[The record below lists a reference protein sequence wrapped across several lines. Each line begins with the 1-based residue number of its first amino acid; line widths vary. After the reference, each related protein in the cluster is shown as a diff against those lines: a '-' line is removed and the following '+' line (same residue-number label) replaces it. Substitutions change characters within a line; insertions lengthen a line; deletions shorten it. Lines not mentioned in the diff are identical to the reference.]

1 MRVLP
6 TTPGPARSLMLLVL
20 LSLVLG
26 SFPHH
31 ALAQTSQEPSTASTS
46 LLPQTQP
53 ISVVPAIIQRIE
65 SNPTKNGLEF
75 AIVGDRP
82 LQYKIFNLSDP
93 PKLLLVIPHSRLNPL
108 VQPMLV
114 ETSEVAGIF
123 PSQDDHG
130 AVHMEI
136 ALRKSLPHDIVTD
149 GNRLLITVLS
159 PIPVAS
165 EKQQPQ
171 ALGLDIAIENMRTRV
186 QLKGS
191 GPGPIPK
198 VYTLYDPP
206 RVVMDLAGFK
216 GPLVS
221 KTEKINSTEVESA
234 ELVAGADKS
243 RLIVTMKSPTIRY
256 ELVTNH
262 DLPGLIFSQP
272 DHVVRSSP
280 VDQIQVESIN
290 FERDGESA
298 VVRIATSSRQ
308 TGLQV
313 DRTDADLRLL
323 ITNIEIPRKL
333 IRRMD
338 VTQFASPV
346 SAIDAYPKDHN
357 VHMVIR
363 LTNPAH
369 LHEIVE
375 TPKEILVRIRPMQKV
390 EVNHGENKF
399 DYTGKKI
406 SMDFK
411 DINIHNALKLI
422 AEVSQLNIIL
432 SDTVTGTLTMRLVEV
447 PWDQALDLILSAK
460 GLGKDVQGNV
470 IRIAPMAELQTSAET
485 KRKAMDSQQQLE
497 PFVTELIPVSF
508 ASAKDIAT
516 LLQEGKGNEKDKRG
530 TRILSEGGA
539 ISLDA
544 RTSTLIIKDVAANIA
559 SIRELIAKLDKP
571 TSQVL
576 IEARIV
582 EINRS
587 VNKDLGIVWG
597 ASYKPSAKSSVG
609 VSDTSVQALEAYN
622 ASGTGATLTAAQ
634 PAMVSLG
641 LPSSTGRIGLHLGTL
656 SPLLDLDIEL
666 SALEGVGKAK
676 TISSPRVLTMDNQLA
691 SIRQGEKVPYSAESS
706 SGGTTTQFVEAALT
720 LSVTP
725 HVTPNGFIALKVSVT
740 NNSIGGSGSPPPIN
754 SREVETQALVR
765 NNETIVLGGIFT
777 KNQNSRID
785 SVPGLSDLPII
796 GNMLF
801 KSNLDGMT
809 QSELL
814 IFITPRIIQADQ
826 S

>member
-1 MRVLP
+1 MRALP
-6 TTPGPARSLMLLVL
+6 MHPGPARSQMLLIWL
-20 LSLVLG
+20 ALVLG
-26 SFPHH
+26 LLSHPVS
-31 ALAQTSQEPSTASTS
+31 AQTPPEISTD
-46 LLPQTQP
+46 
-53 ISVVPAIIQRIE
+53 PAIVQRIE
-65 SNPTKNGLEF
+65 SNPTQRGLEF

-82 LQYKIFNLSDP
+82 LHYKIFNLSDP
-93 PKLLLVIPHSRLNPL
+93 PKLLLVIPHARLSPL
-108 VQPMLV
+108 VQPVLV
-114 ETSEVAGIF
+114 ETADVAGIF
-123 PSQDDHG
+123 PSLDGHG
-130 AVHMEI
+130 AVHLEI
-136 ALRKSLPHDIVTD
+136 ALKKNLSHDIVAD
-149 GNRLLITVLS
+149 GNRLLITALS
-159 PIPVAS
+159 QTPVTN
-165 EKQQPQ
+165 KNIQPQ
-171 ALGLDIAIENMRTRV
+171 ALGLDIAIENMQTRI
-186 QLKGS
+186 QLQGN
-191 GPGPIPK
+191 GPGPAPK
-198 VYTLYDPP
+198 IYALYNPP
-206 RVVMDLAGFK
+206 RIVMDLAGYQ
-216 GPLVS
+216 GPEVGR
-221 KTEKINSTEVESA
+221 TEKINSAEVESA
-234 ELVAGADKS
+234 ELVAGTDKT
-243 RLIVTMKSPTIRY
+243 RLIVTMRSPAIRY
-256 ELVTNH
+256 EQVTKHN
-262 DLPGLIFSQP
+262 LPGLVFSQP
-272 DHVVRSSP
+272 DHVVHSSP
-280 VDQIQVESIN
+280 IDQTRVETVN

-298 VVRIATSSRQ
+298 VVRVATSRRE
-308 TGLQV
+308 TGLV
-313 DRTDADLRLL
+313 VNRTDADLRLTIAN
-323 ITNIEIPRKL
+323 ITLPRTL
-333 IRRMD
+333 VRRMD
-338 VTQFASPV
+338 VTQFASPIA
-346 SAIDAYPKDHN
+346 AIDTYPKGHDA
-357 VHMVIR
+357 HMVIR
-363 LTNPAH
+363 LTSPSH

-375 TPKEILVRIRPMQKV
+375 TPHEILVRVRPVPKV
-390 EVNHGENKF
+390 DVNAENKF

-460 GLGKDVQGNV
+460 GLGKEVQGNV
-470 IRIAPMAELQTSAET
+470 VRIAPMAELQTSAET

-508 ASAKDIAT
+508 ANAEDIAA
-516 LLQEGKGNEKDKRG
+516 LLQEGKSSDKDKRS

-582 EINRS
+582 EISRS

-597 ASYKPSAKSSVG
+597 ASYKPSAASSIG
-609 VSDTSVQALEAYN
+609 VSDSAANALEVYN
-622 ASGTGATLTAAQ
+622 ASGAGATLTTAQ
-634 PAMVSLG
+634 PAMVNLG
-641 LPSSTGRIGLHLGTL
+641 LPSATGRIGLHLGTL

-676 TISSPRVLTMDNQLA
+676 TISSPRVLTMDNQAA
-691 SIRQGEKVPYSAESS
+691 SIRQGEKVPYNAESS
-706 SGGTTTQFVEAALT
+706 SGGTTTEFVEAALT

-725 HVTPNGFIALKVSVT
+725 HVTPNGFIALKVNVT

-754 SREVETQALVR
+754 SREVATQALVR

-777 KNQNSRID
+777 KSQNSRSD

-796 GNMLF
+796 GNILF
-801 KSNLDGMT
+801 KNNRDGMT

>member
-6 TTPGPARSLMLLVL
+6 VHPGRACLRILLIG

-26 SFPHH
+26 LFSHPVT
-31 ALAQTSQEPSTASTS
+31 AQTPLEASAD
-46 LLPQTQP
+46 
-53 ISVVPAIIQRIE
+53 PAIIQRIE
-65 SNPTKNGLEF
+65 SSPTRRGLEF

-82 LQYKIFNLSDP
+82 LHYKIFNLSDP
-93 PKLLLVIPHSRLNPL
+93 PKLLLVIPHARLSPL

-114 ETSEVAGIF
+114 ETADVAGIF
-123 PSQDDHG
+123 PSLDNHG

-136 ALRKSLPHDIVTD
+136 ALKKNLSHDIVAE
-149 GNRLLITVLS
+149 GNRLLVTVIS
-159 PIPVAS
+159 QTPVTP
-165 EKQQPQ
+165 ENQQPQ
-171 ALGLDIAIENMRTRV
+171 APQALRLDVAIENMQTRI
-186 QLKGS
+186 QLQGN

-198 VYTLYDPP
+198 VYALYDPP
-206 RVVMDLAGFK
+206 RIVMDLTGYQ
-216 GPLVS
+216 GPEVS
-221 KTEKINSTEVESA
+221 RTEKINSAEVESA

-243 RLIVTMKSPTIRY
+243 RLIITMKSPTIRH
-256 ELVTNH
+256 ELVTQQG
-262 DLPGLIFSQP
+262 LPGLVFSQP
-272 DHVVRSSP
+272 DHVVHASP
-280 VDQIQVESIN
+280 AGQTQVETVN

-298 VVRIATSSRQ
+298 VVRIATSLRE
-308 TGLQV
+308 TGLEV
-313 DRTDADLRLL
+313 NRTDADLRLTIAN
-323 ITNIEIPRKL
+323 ITLPRTL

-346 SAIDAYPKDHN
+346 STIDTYPKGHDA
-357 VHMVIR
+357 HMVIR
-363 LTNPAH
+363 LTSPAH

-375 TPKEILVRIRPMQKV
+375 TPREILVRVRPMQKV
-390 EVNHGENKF
+390 DVNNGENKF

-422 AEVSQLNIIL
+422 ADVSQLNIIL
-432 SDTVTGTLTMRLVEV
+432 SDSVTGTLTMRLVEV

-460 GLGKDVQGNV
+460 GLGKEVQGNV
-470 IRIAPMAELQTSAET
+470 VRIAPMAEIQTTAEA
-485 KRKAMDSQQQLE
+485 KRKAIDSQQQLE

-508 ASAKDIAT
+508 ANAEDIVA
-516 LLQEGKGNEKDKRG
+516 LLQEGKSSDKDKRS

-597 ASYKPSAKSSVG
+597 ASYKPSAASSIGISDSSVN
-609 VSDTSVQALEAYN
+609 ALEVYN
-622 ASGTGATLTAAQ
+622 ASGAGATLTTAQ
-634 PAMVSLG
+634 PAMVNLG
-641 LPSSTGRIGLHLGTL
+641 LPSATGRIGLHLGTL

-676 TISSPRVLTMDNQLA
+676 TISSPRVLTMDNQAA
-691 SIRQGEKVPYSAESS
+691 SIRQGEKVPYNAESS
-706 SGGTTTQFVEAALT
+706 SGGTTTEFVEAALT

-725 HVTPNGFIALKVSVT
+725 HVTPNGFIALKVNVT

-754 SREVETQALVR
+754 SREVATQALVR

-777 KNQNSRID
+777 KSQNSRSD

-801 KSNLDGMT
+801 KNNRDGMT